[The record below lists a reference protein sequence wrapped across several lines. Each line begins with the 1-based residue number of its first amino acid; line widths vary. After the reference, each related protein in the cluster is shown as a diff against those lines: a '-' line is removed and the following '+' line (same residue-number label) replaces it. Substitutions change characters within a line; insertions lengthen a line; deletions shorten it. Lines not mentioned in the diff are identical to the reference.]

1 MKKTLFKKMLSV
13 VSLMLVF
20 VMVLSSCSLFHKHS
34 FGEWE
39 VEKEATC
46 TESGERKRACS
57 SCGEVQT
64 ERIDA
69 KGHTIEDGFCT
80 DCKEIFDPYKALA
93 HAVKTKGTRSSDNTY
108 KLSRKLSNSE
118 AWISCDATD
127 GKLAFG
133 YLTEDIVFAI
143 YLEPSQ
149 NKYDVGMLD
158 TLGSSSNMTT
168 GYIYNHIELSSPK
181 VYNVSS
187 TGSVS
192 SALKEIMAMMAGI
205 TLENASV
212 ILSQYETG
220 ITMGMLGFSNIK

>member
-1 MKKTLFKKMLSV
+1 MKKHYSKKVSV
-13 VSLMLVF
+13 VALMLVF
-20 VMVLSSCSLFHKHS
+20 VMILSSCSLFHKHS

-46 TESGERKRACS
+46 TESGIKKRSCS
-57 SCGEVQT
+57 SCDEVQT
-64 ERIDA
+64 ESIAA
-69 KGHTIEDGFCT
+69 KGHTIEDGFCM

-108 KLSRKLSNSE
+108 QLSRKNLSNSK

-133 YLTEDIVFAI
+133 YATEDILFAI

-149 NKYDVGMLD
+149 NKYDVGMID
-158 TLGSSSNMTT
+158 TLGSSSNITT
-168 GYIYNHIELSSPK
+168 GYIYSSIELGSPK

-220 ITMGMLGFSNIK
+220 ITMRMLGFSQIN